1 MGKRICAAC
10 DWYSRETM
18 SCKNENSIICAAGE
32 RDRVPIGKTM
42 TLSFGVKRFGIPVG
56 RN

>member
-1 MGKRICAAC
+1 MGKRVCAAC

-32 RDRVPIGKTM
+32 GGIVSPLGK
-42 TLSFGVKRFGIPVG
+42 L
-56 RN
+56 